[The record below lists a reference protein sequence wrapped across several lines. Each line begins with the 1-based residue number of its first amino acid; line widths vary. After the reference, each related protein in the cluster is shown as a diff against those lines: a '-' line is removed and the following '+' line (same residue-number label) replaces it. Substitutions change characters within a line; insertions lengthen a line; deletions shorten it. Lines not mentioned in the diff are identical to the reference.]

1 MAEIL
6 KHGKAYNTVDCP
18 RCEATIG
25 YTGADIVSYASQEE
39 YNGETLEFK
48 KGFIQCPE
56 CGMPIVLGGGVEKVT
71 TEESEE
77 E

>member
-48 KGFIQCPE
+48 KGFIQCP
-56 CGMPIVLGGGVEKVT
+56 
-71 TEESEE
+71 
-77 E
+77 